1 MFFFS
6 IKILGLFCKKTC
18 EIIINIK
25 NQNPIFSVFQY
36 LLFDG

>member
-1 MFFFS
+1 MFFFPL
-6 IKILGLFCKKTC
+6 KFWGYFVKKTC